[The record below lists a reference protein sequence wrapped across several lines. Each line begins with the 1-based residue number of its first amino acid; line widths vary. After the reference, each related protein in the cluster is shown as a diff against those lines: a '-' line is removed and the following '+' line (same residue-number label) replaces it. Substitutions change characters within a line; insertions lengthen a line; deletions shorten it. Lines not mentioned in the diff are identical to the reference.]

1 MNVRETIRALLRP
14 ENKQIYWDRI
24 GYTPHAGQ
32 MPFHESTA
40 RFKTNTCGR
49 RWGKTISG
57 VRDIG
62 PLVHIPD
69 LYIWVVG
76 PTQGLAVKEFRL
88 FQHDLRILQRK
99 GFCKLEKDVLDVIGG
114 RYLLK
119 VRNGATIEVRSQE
132 KEDQMVG
139 EGVGAVIMA
148 EAARLKP
155 HIWTELIRP
164 TLGDYHGVAVFSTT
178 PRGRNWYY
186 ELVEKAKGASQ
197 WATFQNPS
205 WTNPVIYPGGRQD
218 PEILELAETL
228 PKVEFDQEIAA
239 DFTTHAG
246 LVYEEFDPDVHV
258 QKFEPLPDVPFTGW
272 VDMGFSDPFVC
283 LLVQVTSEGQAFIHD
298 EYYVARMTP
307 AEHASRLEEWFDR
320 PGSVHAKPEVL
331 FCDPRSPDG
340 IKDLK
345 LGGWEAKAA
354 RSLDKRTQSD
364 NPIIVGVKV
373 VKRLLKIQ
381 KLLGAPAILVHP
393 RCKMTIKEFGTYEW
407 VNDQPDPKHNNHA
420 MDAIRYGVTTEISR
434 NRPGIDIDDETEEEE
449 PEEEA
454 VLGREE
460 EEDDYDPDEPY
471 AMQRLRE
478 RQRARR

>member
-1 MNVRETIRALLRP
+1 VNIRATIRELLRP
-14 ENKQIYWDRI
+14 EAKREYWDRI

-32 MPFHESTA
+32 IAFHDSTA

-49 RWGKTISG
+49 RYGKTVSG

-62 PLVHIPD
+62 SLVYIPD

-88 FQHDLRILQRK
+88 FQHDLRIQQRK
-99 GFCKLEKDVLDVIGG
+99 GHLKLEKDVLDVIGG

-164 TLGDYHGVAVFSTT
+164 TLGDFHGVAVFSTT

-186 ELVEKAKGASQ
+186 DLVEKAKESSQ

-205 WTNPVIYPGGRQD
+205 WTNPVIYPGGRND
-218 PEILELAETL
+218 PEIMELEESL
-228 PKVEFDQEIAA
+228 PKVEFAQEIAA

-258 QKFEPLPDVPFTGW
+258 QRFEVLPDVPFTGW
-272 VDMGFSDPFVC
+272 VDLGFSDPFVC
-283 LLVQVTSEGQAFIHD
+283 LLVQVTQEGQAFIHD
-298 EYYVARMTP
+298 EYYFQRMTP
-307 AEHASRLEEWFDR
+307 AEHAARLEEWFDR
-320 PGSVHAKPEVL
+320 PGSAHAKPEVL
-331 FCDPRSPDG
+331 YCDPRSPDG

-345 LGGWEAKAA
+345 IFGWEAKAA
-354 RSLDKRTQSD
+354 PSLDHRTQSD
-364 NPIIVGVKV
+364 NPVIVGIKV
-373 VKRLLKIQ
+373 VKRLLKVQ

-407 VNDQPDPKHNNHA
+407 VNNQPDPKNNTHCP
-420 MDAIRYGVTTEISR
+420 DAIRYGVLSQIAR
-434 NRPGIDIDDETEEEE
+434 NRPGIDIDDEEEE
-449 PEEEA
+449 PDEEA
-454 VLGREE
+454 VLGKDDDLDE
-460 EEDDYDPDEPY
+460 DYDSDEPY

-478 RQRARR
+478 RARR